1 MITKTIGKIYNY
13 TISIKKN
20 TISFYYLYNNYRW
33 KLVIYNCCYLEPHT
47 NEKKVQIQQIQNIDF
62 KCQDNSLT
70 ALDFSNENYKRINAD
85 EIVLI

>member
-1 MITKTIGKIYNY
+1 
-13 TISIKKN
+13 
-20 TISFYYLYNNYRW
+20 
-33 KLVIYNCCYLEPHT
+33 LEPHT